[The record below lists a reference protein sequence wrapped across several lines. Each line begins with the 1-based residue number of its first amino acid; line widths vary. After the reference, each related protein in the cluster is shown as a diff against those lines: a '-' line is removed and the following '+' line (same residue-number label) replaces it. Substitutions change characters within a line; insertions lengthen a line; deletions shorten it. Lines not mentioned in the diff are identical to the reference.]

1 MNNQNI
7 QELQDVS
14 VSTMSLKEKET
25 AELVELA
32 AAKKR
37 NMDLAKAELDVVSAE
52 IQNRAIAFQDNR
64 HIKFTEWRGM
74 GRAVASVTV
83 AQNMDILNYYKL
95 KELLGSELVTD
106 KIKIKPQDVKYDIE
120 ANFKRALTAIILD
133 DYEKDLTMEE
143 VIDRSG
149 WCDGD
154 PDARKSLLKK
164 LKGDYKKDKKT
175 VLDVLNLQDGEL
187 DLDTELYLIYQIKN
201 WQLIRAYFDEN
212 RLDEIVD
219 AVKRCIIVDETA
231 KIGLRVG

>member
-37 NMDLAKAELDVVSAE
+37 KMDLAKAELDVVSAE

-143 VIDRSG
+143 VIDR
-149 WCDGD
+149 
-154 PDARKSLLKK
+154 
-164 LKGDYKKDKKT
+164 
-175 VLDVLNLQDGEL
+175 
-187 DLDTELYLIYQIKN
+187 
-201 WQLIRAYFDEN
+201 IR
-212 RLDEIVD
+212 LV
-219 AVKRCIIVDETA
+219 
-231 KIGLRVG
+231 